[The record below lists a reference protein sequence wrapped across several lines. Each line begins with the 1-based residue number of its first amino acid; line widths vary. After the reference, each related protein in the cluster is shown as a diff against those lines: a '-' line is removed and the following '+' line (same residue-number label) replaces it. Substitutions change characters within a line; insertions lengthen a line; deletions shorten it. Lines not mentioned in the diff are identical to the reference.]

1 MSTRKKKLLGGL
13 LVVAAVIGGILWY
26 HLLREGPAEQFAS
39 DEEHFKYGS
48 VGVEAANGIPY
59 WVWVVLPRVFADKI
73 PDGKGYRSFGFI
85 WEDGR
90 DTPVGLLAQD
100 GRFCQARHQLRPV
113 PYRHR
118 PRRRGGSPKR
128 CRRRAE
134 HNARSPAL
142 SALPVRERRGPAFR
156 CRPHSRRDCQA
167 PSIVAGRASG
177 LSIHRHSTD
186 QEGAAQTEA
195 SAAIHV
201 RHAGLGSRARLAVQS
216 RQDSDSQAPL

>member
-85 WEDGR
+85 WEDGH
-90 DTPVGLLAQD
+90 DTPVGLSRKTVGFPRLGINCGLCHIGTVRAAEADRPSVVVGAPNTTLDLQRD
-100 GRFCQARHQLRPV
+100 LRFLFASAEDPRFDADRILEEIAKLHQLSPV
-113 PYRHR
+113 EHLVYRFIVIPQTR
-118 PRRRGGSPKR
+118 KALLKQKRQLQFMYATPDWGPGRVSPF
-128 CRRRAE
+128 
-134 HNARSPAL
+134 NPAK
-142 SALPVRERRGPAFR
+142 
-156 CRPHSRRDCQA
+156 
-167 PSIVAGRASG
+167 I
-177 LSIHRHSTD
+177 
-186 QEGAAQTEA
+186 
-195 SAAIHV
+195 
-201 RHAGLGSRARLAVQS
+201 
-216 RQDSDSQAPL
+216 